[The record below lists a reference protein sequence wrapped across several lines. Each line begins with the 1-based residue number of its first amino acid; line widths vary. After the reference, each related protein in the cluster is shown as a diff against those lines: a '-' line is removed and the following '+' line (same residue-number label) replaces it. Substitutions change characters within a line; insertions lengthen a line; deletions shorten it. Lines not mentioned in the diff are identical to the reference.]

1 MFDVVNAPDAEVN
14 VAVTQGTFS
23 IGSSAIDNIT
33 SQLTGSGLVNI
44 DPAATLHADINLQN
58 NLPARMHILGLAK
71 STPQAR

>member
-1 MFDVVNAPDAEVN
+1 MNAPDAEVN

-44 DPAATLHADINLQN
+44 DPAATLHADINL
-58 NLPARMHILGLAK
+58 
-71 STPQAR
+71 